1 MNYTLRDSKGNLIL
15 SVESSPAKSQ
25 EGVGAVIGTILV
37 LPYVLAAI
45 GLVIF
50 GIATRISDAK
60 SNSVFKSFAKE
71 NKDLI
76 TKITKILTD
85 KLNEL
90 IKIKEPLKA
99 DATRIANSIKEFWFL
114 QPVVIDK
121 DNIIIIWH
129 WRVEWAKK
137 LGLKKVP
144 CVIMEELTDAQ
155 VKKLRILD
163 NRLNESEWDLENLR
177 QELNILW
184 DFNIWD
190 LKISKA
196 ELFPEMETEEFNADD
211 YETLTATL
219 IIKVKDDMELEM
231 LKKDLDN
238 LWYTNYK

>member
-1 MNYTLRDSKGNLIL
+1 MKIIEKDISILI
-15 SVESSPAKSQ
+15 
-25 EGVGAVIGTILV
+25 
-37 LPYVLAAI
+37 PYE
-45 GLVIF
+45 F
-50 GIATRISDAK
+50 
-60 SNSVFKSFAKE
+60 N
-71 NKDLI
+71 NKIHDETQI
-76 TKITKILTD
+76 
-85 KLNEL
+85 N
-90 IKIKEPLKA
+90 
-99 DATRIANSIKEFWFL
+99 RIANSIKEFWFL

-137 LGLKKVP
+137 LWLKQVP

-163 NRLNESEWDLENLR
+163 NKLNESEWDLENLR

-196 ELFPEMETEEFNADD
+196 ELFPEMETEEFNAED
-211 YETLTATL
+211 YETLTAIL